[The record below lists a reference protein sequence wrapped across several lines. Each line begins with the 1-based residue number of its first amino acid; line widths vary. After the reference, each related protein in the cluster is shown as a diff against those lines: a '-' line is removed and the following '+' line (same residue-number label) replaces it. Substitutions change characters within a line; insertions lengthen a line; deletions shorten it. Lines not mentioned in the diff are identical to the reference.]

1 MSAPGGVAIYLN
13 SAHRHLS
20 SERPMPANI
29 SSGYIR
35 LFKECAVEKNV
46 YLLFICYLKPCV
58 FKGMVLVGLK
68 MI

>member
-1 MSAPGGVAIYLN
+1 
-13 SAHRHLS
+13 
-20 SERPMPANI
+20 MPANI